1 MNVKAWLREFRALFL
16 LFVALPVVLGAVA
29 AYAYKPDGF
38 SLLYFIL
45 SVVAMMSLHA
55 GTVILNDYF
64 DYKSGTDVINKE
76 RTPYSGGSGLLPE
89 KVLSPGQVLAAGLL
103 CFLLSVLIGLFIV
116 LTRSPVILLLGM
128 VGAAIGVFYTAPPF
142 MLAYRGLGEIARLI
156 VTPLMALGGFLVQVP
171 VASVDSMLSLA
182 LPLST
187 VIAASLPVAFLNL
200 AALFIFEFPDFEA
213 DSAVGKKNLV
223 VRLGT
228 GNAAYLYILLC
239 CLAYLSLLAS
249 IFMGFLSPPA
259 CLALPAL
266 LLSVRSCRGLLRNHN
281 YPKALVPYLKA
292 SSDAYILAVIALI
305 ISFFI

>member
-1 MNVKAWLREFRALFL
+1 MKVRAWLREFRALFL

-38 SLLYFIL
+38 SLPYCII

-55 GTVILNDYF
+55 GTVLLNDYF
-64 DYKSGTDVINKE
+64 DYKSGTDVINME

-89 KVLSPGQVLAAGLL
+89 KVLSPRQVLAAGLL
-103 CFLLSVLIGLFIV
+103 CFLLSVSLGLYIV
-116 LTRSPVILLLGM
+116 LTRSPVVLLLGM
-128 VGAAIGVFYTAPPF
+128 VGVVIGIFYTAPPF

-171 VASVDSMLSLA
+171 VASVDSTQSLA

-228 GNAAYLYILLC
+228 GNAVYLYILLC
-239 CLAYLSLLAS
+239 ALAYLSLLAG
-249 IFMGFLSPPA
+249 IIIGLLSWSA
-259 CLALPAL
+259 CLALLAL
-266 LLSVRSCRGLLRNHN
+266 LLSVRSCAGLLRSHDR
-281 YPKALVPYLKA
+281 PKELVPSMKA
-292 SSDAYILAVIALI
+292 SSDAYILVSIALI
-305 ISFFI
+305 VSFFI